1 MLSPHVQFDPGVP
14 RFTWDEETLARS
26 LDTESRA
33 KADATNGEPPADA
46 INCRFLMDVRTAT
59 RQVASAARTEL
70 EKHRSTLNDSLRL
83 PDADAD
89 FLQEQDQALAD
100 MHQICLSGIDSVE
113 PAKTRAEEVRSE
125 YASFAVE
132 NGLAGRAAEARDTRA
147 KWVIV
152 AVACLEL
159 LLNAWTLGTAHPSGF
174 FGVLPE
180 MILFTAFNVFAGFVL
195 SFALRTRNL
204 HESHRSKRRYSW
216 LLLALLVLLI
226 PVFNFVFGHYR
237 DALVSLQSQIAAG
250 NYETYVTVWASLFRA
265 ALATAFSSEWIPQSM
280 QTVVLVFGGMFM
292 SSLVAYKHYHA
303 DDPYPGF
310 GALSRKRNEA
320 QGQYK
325 AEIAAIS
332 TRIEGRAADASKV
345 FASIEA
351 RVVSAGAAEA
361 RSRIESWNSAY
372 RRLVEELKEAGH
384 RQLRTYRRTNGAV
397 KPWPASLNSP
407 FEAFAVDTEVADPP
421 APPEMPAFRG
431 TLSQL
436 RRHCD
441 KVVLEGRRRYSS
453 EVFAPL
459 PALDP
464 KDVRYR
470 TFADPLGKLE
480 EIRRDLDGLPPAV
493 GTEG

>member
-1 MLSPHVQFDPGVP
+1 MLPPHVQFDPSVP
-14 RFTWDEETLARS
+14 RFTWDEETLARA

-33 KADATNGEPPADA
+33 KADASNGEPPADA
-46 INCRFLMDVRTAT
+46 TNCQFLMDVRTAT
-59 RQVASAARTEL
+59 RQVASAARPEL
-70 EKHRSTLNDSLRL
+70 EKHTATLNDSLRL
-83 PDADAD
+83 PNADAD
-89 FLQEQDQALAD
+89 FLQEQDKALAD
-100 MHQICLSGIDSVE
+100 MHQICLSGIDSAE
-113 PAKTRAEEVRSE
+113 PAKTRVDEVRNE
-125 YASFAVE
+125 YTSFAVE
-132 NGLAGRAAEARDTRA
+132 HGLVGRAAQARDPRA
-147 KWVIV
+147 KWVIA

-174 FGVLPE
+174 LGVLPE

-195 SFALRTRNL
+195 SFALRTKNL
-204 HESHRSKRRYSW
+204 YESFRSKRRYSW
-216 LLLALLVLLI
+216 FLVALLVLLI

-250 NYETYVTVWASLFRA
+250 DYETYVAVWGSLFRA

-280 QTVVLVFGGMFM
+280 QTVVLIFGGMFM

-325 AEIAAIS
+325 AAIAAI
-332 TRIEGRAADASKV
+332 TARIESRAADASRV
-345 FASIEA
+345 FAGIEA
-351 RVVSAGAAEA
+351 RVASEGAAEA
-361 RSRIESWNSAY
+361 RARIESWNSAY
-372 RRLVEELKEAGH
+372 RRLVEELKEAGD

-397 KPWPASLNSP
+397 KPWPASLNGP
-407 FEAFAVDTEVADPP
+407 FEAFAVDPEVADPP
-421 APPEMPAFRG
+421 APPEMPVLRG
-431 TLSQL
+431 ALSRL
-436 RRHCD
+436 RRQCD
-441 KVVLEGRRRYSS
+441 RVVLEGRRRYSS

-464 KDVRYR
+464 KDVNHPA
-470 TFADPLGKLE
+470 FADPLGKLE